1 MMNKKFATKVKN
13 FLVTVC
19 SMALVLSF
27 SVAVPYASEIDE
39 NQDISL
45 LASNATAVSF
55 NKVYVDSNSDSSI
68 TTKVMTQ
75 TKTYAEV
82 KVSHIYDAQGVI
94 STEYKKVKVKA
105 TKDGEY
111 YVVTKGANWK
121 QIDIPSAY
129 QFPGASITMYAMGN
143 NSSKDCMISGY
154 WMLY

>member
-82 KVSHIYDAQGVI
+82 KVSHI
-94 STEYKKVKVKA
+94 
-105 TKDGEY
+105 
-111 YVVTKGANWK
+111 
-121 QIDIPSAY
+121 
-129 QFPGASITMYAMGN
+129 
-143 NSSKDCMISGY
+143 
-154 WMLY
+154 